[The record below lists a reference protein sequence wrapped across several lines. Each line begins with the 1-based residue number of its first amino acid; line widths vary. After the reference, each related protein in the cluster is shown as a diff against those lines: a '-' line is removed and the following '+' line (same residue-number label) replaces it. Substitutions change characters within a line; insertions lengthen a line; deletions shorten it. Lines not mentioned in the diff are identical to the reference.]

1 MNTIDVL
8 LIGSGG
14 REHALAW
21 KLKQSAR
28 LGKLYIA
35 PGNPGMATLGELVNI
50 KVDDITGLLEFALAH
65 NIGLTVVGPEDP
77 LNAGIADTFAE
88 KGLRVFGPSARAAQI
103 ESSKVWAKN
112 LMFETEIPTAAYHV
126 YSGYNGALD
135 QVRSMTGPFVIKA
148 SGLALGKGVYVCHT
162 VAAGIEALGK
172 IFVEKVHGDAGNTV
186 VIEAFLP
193 GREVSA
199 HALCDGKVGRLMLF
213 SEDHKQ
219 AFDRDQG
226 PNTGGMGTYAPVTWV
241 RPELSSVV
249 QRDIINPVLQYMKS
263 YRFVGLLYP
272 GLMIDEGGYPK
283 VLEFN
288 CRFGDP
294 ETQVLMRLLKND
306 LLDLFEACV
315 DGTLASHTLEWEN
328 KHAVCVVLASGGYP
342 GSYTKGFPITGL
354 DAVLDAVEDDD
365 IVVFHAG
372 TAIKNGQLVTNGG
385 RVLGVTAI
393 ADTLEDARTKVYAV
407 IEQHIRFEGMHY
419 RKDIGARPM

>member
-21 KLKQSAR
+21 KLKQSPR

-35 PGNPGMATLGELVNI
+35 PGNPGMAPLGERVNI
-50 KVDDITGLLEFALAH
+50 PASDEEALAAFAAKKK
-65 NIGLTVVGPEDP
+65 IGLTIVGPEDP
-77 LNAGIADTFAE
+77 LNQGIVNLFRTF
-88 KGLRVFGPSARAAQI
+88 GLRIFGPTREAARIETSKAFSKDLMAA
-103 ESSKVWAKN
+103 N
-112 LMFETEIPTAAYHV
+112 HIPTANARMFADYDRAKTYV
-126 YSGYNGALD
+126 MNLP
-135 QVRSMTGPFVIKA
+135 VPFVIKVD
-148 SGLALGKGVYVCHT
+148 GLALGKGVYICNSTADGFKVLKN
-162 VAAGIEALGK
+162 IM
-172 IFVEKVHGDAGNTV
+172 VELVHGSAGRK
-186 VIEAFLP
+186 VIIEDYLL

-199 HALCDGKVGRLMLF
+199 HVLTDGKASAAFPL

-219 AFDRDQG
+219 AFDGDQG
-226 PNTGGMGTYAPVTWV
+226 PNTGGMGTYAPVSWIT
-241 RPELSSVV
+241 PEGLGRIQKNVIERTLTAM
-249 QRDIINPVLQYMKS
+249 QQNRTP
-263 YRFVGLLYP
+263 FTGLLYP
-272 GLMIDEGGYPK
+272 GLMVDANGSPK

-315 DGTLASHTLEWEN
+315 DGTLGSHTLQWEN
-328 KHAVCVVLASGGYP
+328 KHAICVVLASGGYP

-354 DAVLDAVEDDD
+354 DALDDDD

-372 TAIKNGQLVTNGG
+372 TAIKDGQLVTNGG

-393 ADTLEDARTKVYAV
+393 ADSLEAARAKVYAI
-407 IEQHIRFEGMHY
+407 IERNIRFEGMHY
-419 RKDIGARPM
+419 RKDIGARPL